1 MNCYVCGQKDVQRA
15 AVALCHSCSAGL
27 CVEHVVE
34 RAQDITTT
42 VPLGRIVTLPVAAR
56 ELLCHVCKETLE
68 QPRRVA

>member
-1 MNCYVCGQKDVQRA
+1 MNCYVCAQREVQRA

-27 CVEHVVE
+27 CGEHVFE
-34 RAQDITTT
+34 RPHDITIT

-56 ELLCHVCKETLE
+56 EILCHVCKEALE